1 MRTHEIEDVHLERAK
16 NQLIVSRVRA
26 AERTYETMERAVED
40 LFVRGV
46 PSSTAESIAMIETL
60 TADEVR
66 AVFERM
72 LRHAPALAI
81 TGKSATAKSAKQ
93 LVATLAAAM
102 RSQSR

>member
-1 MRTHEIEDVHLERAK
+1 VHLERAK

-26 AERTYETMERAVED
+26 AERTYATMERAVEE

-46 PSSTAESIAMIETL
+46 PSSTAESIAIIETL

-72 LRHAPALAI
+72 LRHPPALAI

-93 LVATLAAAM
+93 LVATLAAAL
-102 RSQSR
+102 R

>member
-1 MRTHEIEDVHLERAK
+1 MRLNITHRKKEA
-16 NQLIVSRVRA
+16 
-26 AERTYETMERAVED
+26 
-40 LFVRGV
+40 
-46 PSSTAESIAMIETL
+46 IAIIETL

-72 LRHAPALAI
+72 LRHPPALAI

-102 RSQSR
+102 R